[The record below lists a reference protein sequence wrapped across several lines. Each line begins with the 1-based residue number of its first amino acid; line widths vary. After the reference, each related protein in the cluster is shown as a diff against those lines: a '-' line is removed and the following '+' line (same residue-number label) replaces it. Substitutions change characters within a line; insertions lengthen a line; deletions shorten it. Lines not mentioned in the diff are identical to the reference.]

1 MTPDNTPLPHEDLGE
16 DLAVGVSI
24 LQPELKETPE
34 ILEPLEINP
43 INPEEPEVRP
53 ITGTELGD
61 LEAAPGLNAY
71 REFAQNNPAE
81 RLLQLSSVL
90 RTMGQFQRSLLALE
104 RIIDTTES
112 SPVELQEAGQGIGAL
127 EPSLPPWNI
136 DSAGAYNLTLN
147 VGTAGDASP
156 ELKIAALDIATMI
169 NRHSGNLIDLSP
181 KIIRGESENII
192 PNSPI
197 TLWISATP
205 DPRNSTPV
213 LSVKPPETPDQL
225 ADKLILMTFHSIRN
239 QLEKAD
245 YPLPLPIDEA
255 PKTLL
260 STQITRLMWQDFAES
275 LIPAKSGLPLDPTE
289 APESGS
295 PEPNVN

>member
-181 KIIRGESENII
+181 KIIRGESEKII

-245 YPLPLPIDEA
+245 YPLPLSID
-255 PKTLL
+255 L
-260 STQITRLMWQDFAES
+260 S
-275 LIPAKSGLPLDPTE
+275 LIHI
-289 APESGS
+289 
-295 PEPNVN
+295 